1 MTKRILLWM
10 AFCGMII
17 LLIIAYMS
25 KNPLNDFISE
35 NMKDLMGDKSVV
47 SVEELIDLK
56 YNYTKNDLDYEFSIL
71 EFGSTGCT
79 ICKQMET
86 ELEKIRKW
94 KPGKINVIF
103 LNTNYPENN
112 NFVKYFGISA
122 IPMQVMLD
130 KNGIEF
136 FKNYGFISADDMIKK
151 TTEHS
156 LKQY

>member
-86 ELEKIRKW
+86 ELDKIRKW
-94 KPGKINVIF
+94 KSGKINVIF

-136 FKNYGFISADDMIKK
+136 FKNYGFISAEDMIEK